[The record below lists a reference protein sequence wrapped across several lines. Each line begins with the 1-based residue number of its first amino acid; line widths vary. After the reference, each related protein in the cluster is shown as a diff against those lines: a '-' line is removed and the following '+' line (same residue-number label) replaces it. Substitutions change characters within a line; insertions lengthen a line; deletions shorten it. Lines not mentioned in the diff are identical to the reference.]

1 MYSCYI
7 TLQLPAASLVLTI
20 PDVVTVLRS
29 DRAVVHV
36 VAGTTLGSGWQQ
48 LWHPANPLV
57 DTPN

>member
-1 MYSCYI
+1 MLHNI
-7 TLQLPAASLVLTI
+7 TITCSELCVDI